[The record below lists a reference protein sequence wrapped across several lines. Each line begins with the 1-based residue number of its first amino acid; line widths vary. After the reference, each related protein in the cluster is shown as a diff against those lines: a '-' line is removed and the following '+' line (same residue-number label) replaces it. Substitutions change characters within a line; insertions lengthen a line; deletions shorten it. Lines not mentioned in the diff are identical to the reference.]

1 MAAQFGVLP
10 DAAVSGTLT
19 LGDNLVPSL
28 PCLLCGCNLE
38 KRTSKNGK
46 PYFVC
51 DACGIQL
58 FVRRKQGIEKLC
70 KLIDELQ
77 HQEIYLHTRTPEF
90 LRILAILNEVSAI
103 KAQIQKIMDNSFIF
117 LNEEQAAAKEALDA
131 RLKTLVSK
139 LQELAAHG
147 DSKD

>member
-1 MAAQFGVLP
+1 MQ
-10 DAAVSGTLT
+10 
-19 LGDNLVPSL
+19 SL
-28 PCLLCGCNLE
+28 PCFLCGCHLE

-77 HQEIYLHTRTPEF
+77 HQEIYSHTRSPEL
-90 LRILAILNEVSAI
+90 LRILAILNEVSVI
-103 KAQIQKIMDNSFIF
+103 KAQIQKIMDDSFIF
-117 LNEEQAAAKEALDA
+117 LNDEQAAAKEALEG

-139 LQELAAHG
+139 LKELAAQG
-147 DSKD
+147 DSKG